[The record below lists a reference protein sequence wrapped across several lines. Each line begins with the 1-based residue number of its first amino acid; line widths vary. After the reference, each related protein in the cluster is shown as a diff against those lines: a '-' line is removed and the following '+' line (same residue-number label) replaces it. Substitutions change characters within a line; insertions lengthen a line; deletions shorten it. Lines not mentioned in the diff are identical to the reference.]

1 MPSDG
6 HRPRFRILTRHE
18 CESLLARNS
27 VGRIAFVRGNR
38 LDIIP
43 LHYVFA
49 DGVLCARTA
58 HETRLEKTRENFYDS
73 WPAAFEVDEVD
84 ALFRWRS
91 VVVHGNFHA
100 AVHGDAEW
108 RRNKADWKKAVQ
120 AFRTL
125 IPDAFTARDPTGFRD
140 VVIRV
145 DVAEV
150 SGREARPAV
159 RPRRVRPAPRARRAR

>member
-18 CESLLARNS
+18 CESLLARHS

-58 HETRLEKTRENFYDS
+58 HETRLEKTHENFYDS

-125 IPDAFTARDPTGFRD
+125 ISKRQARVKSSPYRALTRSATASNRESHCPR
-140 VVIRV
+140 VV
-145 DVAEV
+145 A
-150 SGREARPAV
+150 
-159 RPRRVRPAPRARRAR
+159 